1 MRKRTQQVPE
11 STVKVYNVT
20 VRAAANRLDVSTETI
35 KRWARSGKVD
45 ARKNT
50 SGNWVF
56 ESSDIDAMLDRHV
69 VTEAVQS

>member
-1 MRKRTQQVPE
+1 MRKRIQQVPE

-20 VRAAANRLDVSTETI
+20 VRQSVHMLNVSTETI

>member
-20 VRAAANRLDVSTETI
+20 VRAAASRLDVSTETI